1 MGTATRTIFSID
13 EANQMLPL
21 VASIV
26 RDLVDEFRILRTA
39 GRERRTL
46 EIEQAHGGGQ
56 DPRIEQLRDDV
67 AELSSRI
74 EGYLEELGELGVEVR
89 DLELGLVDFPT
100 LIDGEPAYLSWRQ
113 GEERVCWWH
122 PADRGFSD
130 RAPVP
135 VPGGRSPLSA

>member
-1 MGTATRTIFSID
+1 MRTVTRTIFTID

-26 RDLVDEFRILRTA
+26 QDLVTEFRVLRAA
-39 GRERRTL
+39 GRERRAL
-46 EIEQAHGGGQ
+46 EVERSDPAGE
-56 DPRIEQLRDDV
+56 DPRIAQLRDDV
-67 AELSSRI
+67 ADLSSRI
-74 EGYLEELGELGVEVR
+74 EGYLQELADLGVEVR

-130 RAPVP
+130 RTPVP